1 MRMRPK
7 VYIAWPIPEE
17 VELFLREHC
26 DCRKW
31 QGEEV
36 IRQEQ
41 LRKEIRDADGLLLG
55 KGAVDDELLRHA
67 PNLRVVSNISA
78 GYNNLDIQALK
89 NRNIIATHNPGMSSA
104 TVADLVLGLMIAA
117 ARNIPL
123 LDRYVKRG
131 DWFKDTELPSAL
143 FGIDV
148 HGATVGIVGMG
159 GIGQEV
165 AKRAKLGFDMNVL
178 YYNRTRKPEVEAAYE
193 ARYMPLDDVVR
204 QSDFLVVLLPLT
216 RQTEHAIDE
225 RHFRMMKPSAIL
237 INASRGK
244 VIDERALAEAL
255 RAGRLR
261 GAGLDVFEH
270 EPIAKDHPLLAMDQ
284 VVTLP
289 HAGSAT
295 ATNRFDLCMSA
306 ARNLV
311 AALKGERP
319 PFLIKELK
327 DLFPLRS
334 DFNAICNGYQS

>member
-1 MRMRPK
+1 MKPK
-7 VYIAWPIPEE
+7 VYIAWPIPEA
-17 VELFLREHC
+17 VERYLREHC
-26 DCRKW
+26 ECRQW
-31 QGEEV
+31 QGKEV
-36 IRQEQ
+36 IRQDQ
-41 LRKEIRDADGLLLG
+41 LKEEIQDAEGLLLG

-78 GYNNLDIQALK
+78 GYNNLDIQALQQ
-89 NRNIIATHNPGMSSA
+89 RNILATHNPGMSSA

-123 LDRYVKRG
+123 LDQYVKRG
-131 DWFKDTELPSAL
+131 DWSKDTELPPSL

-148 HGATVGIVGMG
+148 HDATVGIVGMG
-159 GIGQEV
+159 SIGQEV
-165 AKRAKLGFDMNVL
+165 AKRAKLGFGMNVL
-178 YYNRTRKPEVEAAYE
+178 YYNRTRKPDVEAAYE
-193 ARYMPLDDVVR
+193 AHYAPLDDLVR
-204 QSDFLVVLLPLT
+204 QTDFLVVLLPLT
-216 RQTEHAIDE
+216 RQTEHLIAE
-225 RHFRMMKPSAIL
+225 RHFHMMKPSAIV

-255 RAGRLR
+255 RTGRIR

-270 EPIAKDHPLLAMDQ
+270 EPVPKDHPLLAMDQ

-295 ATNRFDLCMSA
+295 TTNRFDLCMSA

-327 DLFPLRS
+327 SLFPLRS
-334 DFNAICNGYQS
+334 DFDAISNGYKS